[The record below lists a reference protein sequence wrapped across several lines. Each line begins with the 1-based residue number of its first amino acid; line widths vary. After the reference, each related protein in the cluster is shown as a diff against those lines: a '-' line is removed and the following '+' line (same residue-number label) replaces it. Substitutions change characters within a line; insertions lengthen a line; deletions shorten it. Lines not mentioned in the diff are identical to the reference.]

1 LALSS
6 PFSLLKLNLFI
17 INLFKKALFV
27 SRFNRSV
34 LMKDLGYQYE
44 PLGDG
49 EFRLLR
55 LHPGRGSSDLES
67 NLIICSLKQEAEDAT
82 GSADRSMEN
91 SDQDGGL
98 PASGP
103 QPYEALS
110 YTWGP
115 PGKSEVFI
123 KILSHSE
130 AYRIVIRP
138 SLESALRQLRSTEHY
153 KFFWVDALCINQPDT
168 DEKSSQ
174 IPKMWEVYNGA
185 FNVCVWLGA
194 HADGSERAMD
204 FVNEIVK
211 LDNLEQLVQDTHNSE
226 KWAALSSLMRRPWF
240 SRRWI
245 VQEIALAK
253 TATLHCGESL
263 VSWRD
268 FADAIS
274 LFNSKSSEI
283 RQLFRKSTVFNNP
296 LDYLGDITELGA
308 TRLVH
313 ACDNIFRKSD
323 DGAIMEHMLSLEAL
337 MSSLSAFE
345 ATDPHDTVYAVLWL
359 AHDAR
364 PISKKEDTLFG
375 IRRNMHN
382 PGPSSPISEP
392 TELSPQSATRVIA
405 EDQPEQPFDSMKRR
419 SSESYEGQRA
429 TRRRV
434 NSVNSQGVPSVHVVN
449 ENERV
454 IPYTAN
460 SLRDQGLRST
470 VLTNGED
477 LNARRTDSLWDA
489 QISRP
494 IVTTTNVDRPPNTR
508 LDVPKP
514 QTLKAGS
521 RTHIVLER
529 VLESIRAK
537 RITVDYKKSVFEVCR
552 DFLAF
557 TINRSHSLNMICPP
571 WAPDDPMLPSWIP
584 RLSGKA
590 FGLSTNKT
598 YRRVNAD
605 PLVRSP
611 GWDRGHYNA
620 APNTKVLP
628 IPRKSS
634 DSNRILRVNGFAF
647 DKIGAKYTPA
657 TAGII
662 PAKWLGAGGWE
673 DTNSYPRE
681 YFWRTLV
688 GNRDAH
694 GQKPPSHWIRACKDA
709 FNRRPTGGAL
719 NTGEVLTSNCPSP
732 TVDFLERVQCMVW
745 ERRLVSLCGPPCS
758 SGTDQQICTLGLAP
772 SKCKKRDLVC
782 ILFGCSVPVLLRK
795 FIDGR
800 PTNKGLGCT
809 CNQVDCQCDPD
820 IKRSEDGT
828 PTNVHYEFIGECY
841 VHGMMDGEAF
851 RVQKANRLKYQMFD
865 LQ

>member
-1 LALSS
+1 
-6 PFSLLKLNLFI
+6 
-17 INLFKKALFV
+17 
-27 SRFNRSV
+27 
-34 LMKDLGYQYE
+34 MKDLGYQYV
-44 PLGDG
+44 PLRDG

-55 LHPGRGSSDLES
+55 LHPGQGSTDLES
-67 NLIICSLKQEAEDAT
+67 NLIIRSLKKESEDEIAGT
-82 GSADRSMEN
+82 DESSETSDEDGVPSA
-91 SDQDGGL
+91 
-98 PASGP
+98 PGP
-103 QPYEALS
+103 ELYEALS

-123 KILSHSE
+123 KILSDCE

-138 SLESALRQLRSTEHY
+138 SLDLALRQLRSSDSH
-153 KFFWVDALCINQPDT
+153 KFFWVDALCINQPDN

-174 IPKMWEVYNGA
+174 IPVMWKIYNGA

-194 HADGSERAMD
+194 HDDESERAMN
-204 FVNEIVK
+204 FIKEIVE
-211 LDNLEQLVQDTHNSE
+211 LDNLEHLVQDTDSSE
-226 KWAALSSLMRRPWF
+226 KWAALSNLMRRPWF

-253 TATLHCGESL
+253 TATLYCGESS

-296 LDYLGDITELGA
+296 LDYLGDVTELGA

-345 ATDPHDTVYAVLWL
+345 ATDTHDTIYAVLWL

-375 IRRNMHN
+375 ARRNIHS
-382 PGPSSPISEP
+382 PGPSSPTSDP
-392 TELSPQSATRVIA
+392 TNLSLESAARIITG
-405 EDQPEQPFDSMKRR
+405 DQPTQPSNSMKRPA
-419 SSESYEGQRA
+419 SENHGGQLA

-434 NSVNSQGVPSVHVVN
+434 YS
-449 ENERV
+449 
-454 IPYTAN
+454 AN
-460 SLRDQGLRST
+460 SKEVRST
-470 VLTNGED
+470 VLINDED
-477 LNARRTDSLWDA
+477 LNARRTGSLRDA

-494 IVTTTNVDRPPNTR
+494 VLTTINVDRPSSTNP
-508 LDVPKP
+508 DVPKP

-521 RTHIVLER
+521 RTRIVLER
-529 VLESIRAK
+529 ILESIRAK

-557 TINRSHSLNMICPP
+557 TINRSHSLDMICRP
-571 WAPDDPMLPSWIP
+571 WAPDDNMLPSWIP

-634 DSNRILRVNGFAF
+634 DSNRILRVDGFAF
-647 DKIGAKYTPA
+647 NKIGGKYTPA

-662 PAKWLGAGGWE
+662 PARWLGAGGW
-673 DTNSYPRE
+673 DDMNSYPRE
-681 YFWRTLV
+681 DFWRTLV

-719 NTGEVLTSNCPSP
+719 NTGEVLNSNCPSP
-732 TVDFLERVQCMVW
+732 TVGFLERVQCMVW
-745 ERRLVSLCGPPCS
+745 ERRLVSLYGPKSS
-758 SGTDQQICTLGLAP
+758 SGTEQQGTLGLAP
-772 SKCKKRDLVC
+772 SKCKKGDLVC

-795 FIDGR
+795 FINGR
-800 PTNKGLGCT
+800 PASKELQCT

-820 IKRSEDGT
+820 IERSKEGT
-828 PTNVHYEFIGECY
+828 PTNVYYEFIGECY

-851 RVQKANRLKYQMFD
+851 GVQKANRLKYQMFD

>member
-1 LALSS
+1 
-6 PFSLLKLNLFI
+6 
-17 INLFKKALFV
+17 
-27 SRFNRSV
+27 
-34 LMKDLGYQYE
+34 MKDLGYQYV
-44 PLGDG
+44 PLRDG

-55 LHPGRGSSDLES
+55 LHPGRGSTDLES
-67 NLIICSLKQEAEDAT
+67 NLIICSLKKETEDETAGTDESSET
-82 GSADRSMEN
+82 GNE
-91 SDQDGGL
+91 DGFL
-98 PASGP
+98 PAPGP
-103 QPYEALS
+103 EPYEALS

-115 PGKSEVFI
+115 SGKSDVFI
-123 KILSHSE
+123 KVLSHSE
-130 AYRIVIRP
+130 AYRVVIRP
-138 SLESALRQLRSTEHY
+138 SLESALRQLRSPDSH
-153 KFFWVDALCINQPDT
+153 KFFWVDALCINQPDY

-174 IPKMWEVYNGA
+174 IPVMWEIYNGA

-194 HADGSERAMD
+194 HEDESERAMD
-204 FVNEIVK
+204 FIKEIVE
-211 LDNLEQLVQDTHNSE
+211 LDNLEQLVQDTDTSE
-226 KWAALSSLMRRPWF
+226 KWAALSNLMRRPWF

-253 TATLHCGESL
+253 TATLHCGESS

-274 LFNSKSSEI
+274 LFNSKSPEI
-283 RQLFRKSTVFNNP
+283 RQLFRKSTMFKNP
-296 LDYLGDITELGA
+296 LDYLGDVTELGA
-308 TRLVH
+308 IRLVH

-323 DGAIMEHMLSLEAL
+323 DGVIMEHMLSLEAL
-337 MSSLSAFE
+337 ISSLSAFE
-345 ATDPHDTVYAVLWL
+345 ATDPHDTIYAVLYL

-375 IRRNMHN
+375 ARRNIHT
-382 PGPSSPISEP
+382 PGPSSPTSDP
-392 TELSPQSATRVIA
+392 SNLSPQSAARIA
-405 EDQPEQPFDSMKRR
+405 AVDQSAQLSNLTKRR
-419 SSESYEGQRA
+419 ASESHEGQRA

-434 NSVNSQGVPSVHVVN
+434 NSANSQGVPSIHVVN
-449 ENERV
+449 EDERV
-454 IPYTAN
+454 TPDTAN
-460 SLRDQGLRST
+460 FLQDQGVRST
-470 VLTNGED
+470 ALINDED
-477 LNARRTDSLWDA
+477 LTARRTDNLWDA
-489 QISRP
+489 QMSRP
-494 IVTTTNVDRPPNTR
+494 TVITTNVDRHPITN

-521 RTHIVLER
+521 RTRIVLER

-557 TINRSHSLNMICPP
+557 TINRSHSLDMICRP
-571 WAPDDPMLPSWIP
+571 WAPDDNMLPSWIP

-590 FGLSTNKT
+590 FRLSTNKT

-647 DKIGAKYTPA
+647 DKIGEKYTPA

-662 PAKWLGAGGWE
+662 PAEWLGAGGWN
-673 DTNSYPRE
+673 DMNSYPRE

-732 TVDFLERVQCMVW
+732 TADFLERVQCMVW
-745 ERRLVSLCGPPCS
+745 ERRLVSLCGSKGSC
-758 SGTDQQICTLGLAP
+758 GTEQQVSTLGLAP
-772 SKCKKRDLVC
+772 SKCKKGDLVC

-795 FIDGR
+795 FINDR
-800 PTNKGLGCT
+800 PARKGSKCT
-809 CNQVDCQCDPD
+809 YDQVDCHCDPD
-820 IKRSEDGT
+820 IKRSENGT

-851 RVQKANRLKYQMFD
+851 RVQKANSLKYQMFD
-865 LQ
+865 LL

>member
-1 LALSS
+1 
-6 PFSLLKLNLFI
+6 
-17 INLFKKALFV
+17 
-27 SRFNRSV
+27 
-34 LMKDLGYQYE
+34 MKDLSYTYV
-44 PLGDG
+44 PLNDG
-49 EFRLLR
+49 EFRLLK
-55 LHPGRGSSDLES
+55 LHPGRGDTDLEG
-67 NLIICSLKQEAEDAT
+67 NLIAYSLKKEPEEDN
-82 GSADRSMEN
+82 GSVDGSSVIIDGDADLLAPPPE
-91 SDQDGGL
+91 
-98 PASGP
+98 
-103 QPYEALS
+103 PYEALS
-110 YTWGP
+110 YTWGS
-115 PGKSEVFI
+115 PGQSEVFI
-123 KILSHSE
+123 KILSQSE
-130 AYRIVIRP
+130 AYRIAIRP
-138 SLESALRQLRSTEHY
+138 TLKSALRQLRSPSID
-153 KFFWVDALCINQPDT
+153 KFFWIDALCINQQDN

-174 IPKMWEVYNGA
+174 IPVIWKIYNGA
-185 FNVCVWLGA
+185 FNVCVWLGPHDDESA
-194 HADGSERAMD
+194 KAMD
-204 FVNEIVK
+204 FIKEIVE
-211 LDNLEQLVQDTHNSE
+211 LDNLEQLVQNTETSE
-226 KWAALSSLMRRPWF
+226 KWAALSNIMRRPWF

-253 TATLHCGESL
+253 VATLHCGEHF

-274 LFNSKSSEI
+274 LFNSKSQEL
-283 RQLFRKSTVFNNP
+283 RQLFRKSTEFNNP
-296 LDYLGDITELGA
+296 LDYLGDVTELAA

-345 ATDPHDTVYAVLWL
+345 ASDPHDTVYAILWL

-375 IRRNMHN
+375 ARRNIHS
-382 PGPSSPISEP
+382 PGPSSPSFNQIDF
-392 TELSPQSATRVIA
+392 SPQSIGPGSAA
-405 EDQPEQPFDSMKRR
+405 DQSAHPSSSMKRPG
-419 SSESYEGQRA
+419 EPLAEQP
-429 TRRRV
+429 TPRRRQ
-434 NSVNSQGVPSVHVVN
+434 NSSASQGPPAVRVVN
-449 ENERV
+449 GDRRVGLDTVDFLPGQERRPSSSTTSDDV
-454 IPYTAN
+454 RAGRTG
-460 SLRDQGLRST
+460 GLEVAQTPRP
-470 VLTNGED
+470 
-477 LNARRTDSLWDA
+477 RRTTINGNL
-489 QISRP
+489 
-494 IVTTTNVDRPPNTR
+494 PPNIH
-508 LDVPKP
+508 LDIPKP
-514 QTLKAGS
+514 QALKAGS
-521 RTHIVLER
+521 RTHIVLGR

-552 DFLAF
+552 DVLAF
-557 TINRSHSLNMICPP
+557 TINRSHSLDMICRP
-571 WAPDDPMLPSWIP
+571 WAPDDKTLPSWIP

-647 DKIGAKYTPA
+647 DIVGEKFTPA

-662 PAKWLGAGGWE
+662 PAEWLDAGGWD

-681 YFWRTLV
+681 HFWRTLV
-688 GNRDAH
+688 GNRDSH

-709 FNRRPTGGAL
+709 FNRRPIGAAL
-719 NTGEVLTSNCPSP
+719 NTGEVLTGNCPSP

-745 ERRLVSLCGPPCS
+745 ERRLISLCGPSES
-758 SGTDQQICTLGLAP
+758 SGTGKQACSLGLAS
-772 SKCKKRDLVC
+772 SKSKKRDLVC

-795 FIDGR
+795 FVNGR
-800 PTNKGLGCT
+800 PVKKRERTECT

-820 IKRSEDGT
+820 IVKSEDGT
-828 PTNVHYEFIGECY
+828 PTNVHYEFVGECY

-851 RVQKANRLKYQMFD
+851 RVQKAHRLEYQIFD
-865 LQ
+865 LK

>member
-1 LALSS
+1 
-6 PFSLLKLNLFI
+6 
-17 INLFKKALFV
+17 
-27 SRFNRSV
+27 
-34 LMKDLGYQYE
+34 MKDRGYQYV
-44 PLGDG
+44 PLRDG

-55 LHPGRGSSDLES
+55 LHPGRGSADLES
-67 NLIICSLKQEAEDAT
+67 NLIICSLKKKTEEDAAGT
-82 GSADRSMEN
+82 DGS
-91 SDQDGGL
+91 SDISDEDDGI
-98 PASGP
+98 PAPSP
-103 QPYEALS
+103 ELYEALS

-123 KILSHSE
+123 KILSQSE
-130 AYRIVIRP
+130 VYRIAIRP
-138 SLESALRQLRSTEHY
+138 SLESALRQLRSPDDD
-153 KFFWVDALCINQPDT
+153 KFFWVDALCINQPDN

-174 IPKMWEVYNGA
+174 IPLMWEIYNGA
-185 FNVCVWLGA
+185 FNVCVWLGT
-194 HADGSERAMD
+194 HDDESPRAMD
-204 FVNEIVK
+204 FINEIVE
-211 LDNLEQLVQDTHNSE
+211 LDNLEQLVQNTETSG
-226 KWAALSSLMRRPWF
+226 KWAALSNLMRRPWF

-253 TATLHCGESL
+253 TATLHCGESW

-274 LFNSKSSEI
+274 LFNSKSPEI

-296 LDYLGDITELGA
+296 LDYLGDVTELGA

-375 IRRNMHN
+375 ARRNIHT
-382 PGPSSPISEP
+382 PGPSSPISNP
-392 TELSPQSATRVIA
+392 TDLSPQSAARIIA
-405 EDQPEQPFDSMKRR
+405 GDQPLHQSNRTKRR
-419 SSESYEGQRA
+419 SSESHGAPRA
-429 TRRRV
+429 ARRRV
-434 NSVNSQGVPSVHVVN
+434 NSTSSQGVPSVYVVN
-449 ENERV
+449 EDERA
-454 IPYTAN
+454 IPETASFPPN
-460 SLRDQGLRST
+460 QGARST
-470 VLTNGED
+470 AANNSQDV
-477 LNARRTDSLWDA
+477 NARRTDGLGDS
-489 QISRP
+489 QMSRP
-494 IVTTTNVDRPPNTR
+494 TVTTTNVDSSAATK
-508 LDVPKP
+508 LAIPKP

-521 RTHIVLER
+521 RTRIVLER

-557 TINRSHSLNMICPP
+557 TINRSHSLDMICRP
-571 WAPDDPMLPSWIP
+571 WAPDDKTLPSWIP
-584 RLSGKA
+584 RLSGKP

-634 DSNRILRVNGFAF
+634 DSNRTLRVNGFAF
-647 DKIGAKYTPA
+647 DIIGEKYTPA

-662 PAKWLGAGGWE
+662 PSEWPGAGGWD

-709 FNRRPTGGAL
+709 FHRKPTGGAL
-719 NTGEVLTSNCPSP
+719 NTGEVLSSNCPSP

-758 SGTDQQICTLGLAP
+758 SGTEQQVSTIGLAP

-795 FIDGR
+795 FINGR
-800 PTNKGLGCT
+800 RARKRLDCT
-809 CNQVDCQCDPD
+809 CHQVDCQCDPD
-820 IKRSEDGT
+820 IKRSENGI

-851 RVQKANRLKYQMFD
+851 RVQKANRLEYQIFD
-865 LQ
+865 LE

>member
-1 LALSS
+1 
-6 PFSLLKLNLFI
+6 
-17 INLFKKALFV
+17 
-27 SRFNRSV
+27 
-34 LMKDLGYQYE
+34 
-44 PLGDG
+44 
-49 EFRLLR
+49 
-55 LHPGRGSSDLES
+55 
-67 NLIICSLKQEAEDAT
+67 
-82 GSADRSMEN
+82 
-91 SDQDGGL
+91 
-98 PASGP
+98 
-103 QPYEALS
+103 
-110 YTWGP
+110 
-115 PGKSEVFI
+115 
-123 KILSHSE
+123 
-130 AYRIVIRP
+130 
-138 SLESALRQLRSTEHY
+138 
-153 KFFWVDALCINQPDT
+153 
-168 DEKSSQ
+168 
-174 IPKMWEVYNGA
+174 
-185 FNVCVWLGA
+185 
-194 HADGSERAMD
+194 MD

-211 LDNLEQLVQDTHNSE
+211 LDNLEQLVQDTDNSE

-253 TATLHCGESL
+253 TATLHCGESR

-283 RQLFRKSTVFNNP
+283 RQLFRKSAIFKNP

-308 TRLVH
+308 IRLVH

-364 PISKKEDTLFG
+364 PISKKEDALFG
-375 IRRNMHN
+375 IPLNIHD

-392 TELSPQSATRVIA
+392 PELSPQSATHVIA
-405 EDQPEQPFDSMKRR
+405 GDQPGRQFDSTKRR

-434 NSVNSQGVPSVHVVN
+434 HSTNSHVVD
-449 ENERV
+449 ENQRA
-454 IPYTAN
+454 IPNTAS
-460 SLRDQGLRST
+460 SLRDQGLRPT
-470 VLTNGED
+470 VLTNDED
-477 LNARRTDSLWDA
+477 STARRTDSLRES

-494 IVTTTNVDRPPNTR
+494 VET
-508 LDVPKP
+508 
-514 QTLKAGS
+514 QTLEAS
-521 RTHIVLER
+521 PRTRIVLKR
-529 VLESIRAK
+529 FLGSIRASMEAK
-537 RITVDYKKSVFEVCR
+537 RITVDYKKSVFQVCR

-557 TINRSHSLNMICPP
+557 TINRSQSLDMICRP

-584 RLSGKA
+584 PLSGKA

-611 GWDRGHYNA
+611 GWDLGHYNA
-620 APNTKVLP
+620 APHTKVSSP
-628 IPRKSS
+628 IPRESS
-634 DSNRILRVNGFAF
+634 DSDRILRVNGFAF
-647 DKIGAKYTPA
+647 DRIRAKYTPA

-673 DTNSYPRE
+673 DTNSYPPE

-694 GQKPPSHWIRACKDA
+694 GQKPPSHWKRACKDA

-719 NTGEVLTSNCPSP
+719 NTGEVLNSNCPSP
-732 TVDFLERVQCMVW
+732 TVVFLERVQCMIW
-745 ERRLVSLCGPPCS
+745 ERRLVSLCGPPRS
-758 SGTDQQICTLGLAP
+758 SGSEQHKSNKSTLGLAP
-772 SKCKKRDLVC
+772 SKCKKRDIVC

-800 PTNKGLGCT
+800 PAKEGLGCT
-809 CNQVDCQCDPD
+809 CDQVDCQCDPD
-820 IKRSEDGT
+820 IRRSEDGT

-851 RVQKANRLKYQMFD
+851 RVQKANKLKYQIFD

>member
-1 LALSS
+1 MKDLSYS
-6 PFSLLKLNLFI
+6 FIPLRDGQFRLLKLHPGQGNTDLEGNLIVYSLKKESEEDTGSVYGSSVI
-17 INLFKKALFV
+17 I
-27 SRFNRSV
+27 
-34 LMKDLGYQYE
+34 D
-44 PLGDG
+44 GDG
-49 EFRLLR
+49 
-55 LHPGRGSSDLES
+55 D
-67 NLIICSLKQEAEDAT
+67 Q
-82 GSADRSMEN
+82 SAPPPE
-91 SDQDGGL
+91 
-98 PASGP
+98 
-103 QPYEALS
+103 PYEALS
-110 YTWGP
+110 YTWGS

-123 KILSHSE
+123 KILSQSE
-130 AYRIVIRP
+130 AYRIAIRP
-138 SLESALRQLRSTEHY
+138 NLESALRQLRSPGND
-153 KFFWVDALCINQPDT
+153 KFFWVDALCINQQDY

-174 IPKMWEVYNGA
+174 IPMMWEIYNGA
-185 FNVCVWLGA
+185 FNVCVWLGTHYDESA
-194 HADGSERAMD
+194 KAMD
-204 FVNEIVK
+204 FIEEIVK
-211 LDNLEQLVQDTHNSE
+211 LDNLEQLVQNTETSE
-226 KWAALSSLMRRPWF
+226 KWAALSNIMRRPWF

-253 TATLHCGESL
+253 NATLHCGGHF

-274 LFNSKSSEI
+274 LFNSKSTEI
-283 RQLFRKSTVFNNP
+283 GQLFRKSTEFNNP
-296 LDYLGDITELGA
+296 LDYLGDVTELGA

-345 ATDPHDTVYAVLWL
+345 AADPHDTVYAILWL

-364 PISKKEDTLFG
+364 PISKREDTLFG
-375 IRRNMHN
+375 TRRNMHS
-382 PGPSSPISEP
+382 PGPSSPSFNP
-392 TELSPQSATRVIA
+392 TDFSPQSIA
-405 EDQPEQPFDSMKRR
+405 PGSALDQPTLQPGQGKRPGDPLAEQPTTRRRQNSALGREPPTVNIVNGDRRAEPDTMDFLPSQERR
-419 SSESYEGQRA
+419 SSSSFPSHDANAGGTGSLQVAQGPRP
-429 TRRRV
+429 RRTTI
-434 NSVNSQGVPSVHVVN
+434 NGDVPPNIHLD
-449 ENERV
+449 
-454 IPYTAN
+454 IPRPQTVKAN
-460 SLRDQGLRST
+460 SK
-470 VLTNGED
+470 
-477 LNARRTDSLWDA
+477 
-489 QISRP
+489 
-494 IVTTTNVDRPPNTR
+494 TR
-508 LDVPKP
+508 
-514 QTLKAGS
+514 
-521 RTHIVLER
+521 IVLGR

-557 TINRSHSLNMICPP
+557 TINRSHSLDMICRP
-571 WAPDDPMLPSWIP
+571 WAPDDTTLPSWIP

-634 DSNRILRVNGFAF
+634 DSNRTLRVNGFAF
-647 DKIGAKYTPA
+647 DAVGEKFTPA

-662 PAKWLGAGGWE
+662 PAEWLDAGGWD

-681 YFWRTLV
+681 HFWRTLV

-709 FNRRPTGGAL
+709 FNRRPIGGAL

-732 TVDFLERVQCMVW
+732 TADFLKRVQCMVW
-745 ERRLVSLCGPPCS
+745 ERRLISLCGPPGS
-758 SGTDQQICTLGLAP
+758 SGTEKQACTLGLAS

-795 FIDGR
+795 FINGR
-800 PTNKGLGCT
+800 PVRKRERAECT
-809 CNQVDCQCDPD
+809 CHQLDCQCHPD
-820 IKRSEDGT
+820 IVKSEDGT
-828 PTNVHYEFIGECY
+828 PTNVHYEFVGECY

-851 RVQKANRLKYQMFD
+851 RVQKAYRLEYQIFD
-865 LQ
+865 LK